1 MTFGCQMNVNDSDW
15 LRRSLL
21 GLGFAEAPFAEAR
34 VHILNTCS
42 VREKPENKVYTE
54 LGRIRL
60 LAREFPER
68 DLIACVGGCVA
79 QQLGEKLFARS
90 RELKLV
96 FGTDGIAHAPAAIA
110 LLAENSR
117 RQISL
122 LNFTGDYTER
132 ARPIHPVHP
141 IQPVRPDYPA
151 HPESQA
157 ARSSGPSAAIPPVA
171 YVNIMQGC
179 NNFCTYCIVPL
190 VRGREKSRQPGAV
203 LEECRDLVRGG
214 ARELTLLGQNVNS
227 YEYGF
232 VPLLYRVAEIPG
244 LRRLRFIT
252 PHPKDVPAEL
262 VRAFAELEVLSPRLH
277 LPLQSGSDRVLARM
291 NRKYDLAR
299 YLELVRGLR
308 AARPDIQLS
317 TDIIVGFPG
326 ESEEDFAAT
335 LSAMRA
341 ADFAASFS
349 FAYSDRPG
357 AAASKFTDKV
367 PHQVG
372 LARLALLQDW
382 QNANSAR
389 ILQSLVG
396 TEAEVLI
403 EGQSLLPARPGAG
416 PGEGSNGGP
425 DGESPLMGLHGR
437 DAYGF
442 SVNIPLPPGRA
453 PQPGELVKVKINGAG
468 RHTLKG
474 SLA

>member
-1 MTFGCQMNVNDSDW
+1 
-15 LRRSLL
+15 
-21 GLGFAEAPFAEAR
+21 
-34 VHILNTCS
+34 
-42 VREKPENKVYTE
+42 
-54 LGRIRL
+54 
-60 LAREFPER
+60 
-68 DLIACVGGCVA
+68 
-79 QQLGEKLFARS
+79 
-90 RELKLV
+90 
-96 FGTDGIAHAPAAIA
+96 
-110 LLAENSR
+110 
-117 RQISL
+117 
-122 LNFTGDYTER
+122 
-132 ARPIHPVHP
+132 
-141 IQPVRPDYPA
+141 
-151 HPESQA
+151 
-157 ARSSGPSAAIPPVA
+157 
-171 YVNIMQGC
+171 
-179 NNFCTYCIVPL
+179 
-190 VRGREKSRQPGAV
+190 
-203 LEECRDLVRGG
+203 
-214 ARELTLLGQNVNS
+214 
-227 YEYGF
+227 
-232 VPLLYRVAEIPG
+232 
-244 LRRLRFIT
+244 
-252 PHPKDVPAEL
+252 
-262 VRAFAELEVLSPRLH
+262 VLSPRLH

-326 ESEEDFAAT
+326 ESEDDFAAT

-396 TEAEVLI
+396 SEAEVLI
-403 EGQSLLPARPGAG
+403 EGQSLLPNRPDAG
-416 PGEGSNGGP
+416 PGDGP
-425 DGESPLMGLHGR
+425 DAGSDDGQAGELPLMGLHGR

-442 SVNIPLPPGRA
+442 SVNVPLPPGRA
-453 PQPGELVKVKINGAG
+453 PRPGELVKVKINGAG